1 MLSAFRFIA
10 GPLLMMSPALI
21 AEPNNFSLPVHRGAA
36 VLDLDGF
43 EIVQSSAKPGGTEI
57 GIRLH
62 NASHASV
69 LIFLFLTPKTP
80 HGNASGCRDAELQQV
95 KKGMASNFKDAKL
108 NPFGKDN
115 DSVASMLVEATNS
128 EHLYSFRG
136 VDDQCLS
143 MEVYSD
149 PQYHPDLDKA
159 SSLLSRQSYDPQ
171 YVPTSKD
178 KFIFAEILYRT
189 KQYKA
194 AAPIYSD
201 FLQLIPNDKAHLMQR
216 RIATDN
222 MGMSLGISGD
232 VEAARKVLEK
242 AAAEDPDYPLNYYNL
257 ACADAE
263 QGNAKDARTHL
274 QQAFDRKANT
284 LPGEK
289 MPDPT
294 QDDSIQ
300 KLKNDKPFW
309 TFVQTLR

>member
-1 MLSAFRFIA
+1 MFSAFCFIA
-10 GPLLMMSPALI
+10 GSLLLMSPALV
-21 AEPNNFSLPVHRGAA
+21 AEPNNFSLPVHLGAA

-62 NASHASV
+62 NTSHASV

-80 HGNASGCRDAELQQV
+80 HGNASACRNAELQQV
-95 KKGMASNFKDAKL
+95 KKGMASNFTEAKF
-108 NPFGKDN
+108 NPFGKDD
-115 DSVASMLVEATNS
+115 DSVASMLVESTNGK
-128 EHLYSFRG
+128 HLYSFRG
-136 VDDQCLS
+136 AGDQCLS
-143 MEVYSD
+143 MEVYPD
-149 PQYHPDLDKA
+149 PQSQLDLGKA
-159 SSLLSRQSYDPQ
+159 SSFLSRQSYDSQ
-171 YVPTSKD
+171 YIPKSKD
-178 KFIFAEILYRT
+178 KFIYAEILYRT

-201 FLQLIPNDKAHLMQR
+201 FLQSISNDKAHLMQR

-222 MGMSLGISGD
+222 MGTSLGISGD
-232 VEAARKVLEK
+232 VEAARKLFQK

-263 QGNAKDARTHL
+263 QGNSKGARTHL

-294 QDDSIQ
+294 LDDSIQ
-300 KLKNDKPFW
+300 KLKNDKSFW